1 MSGADPTRAG
11 QRGSV
16 LLALLVMIVVLG
28 LAASMAGQ
36 SLRAFMQREREEE
49 LLWRGLQYR
58 RALAGY
64 QSVKHGAQQMYP
76 SSLDDLLKDP
86 RSAASVRH
94 LRRLYDDPMTGKEWE
109 LIKDPAERIIG
120 VHSSSDLEPFKQT
133 GFPAGLEAFEGKT
146 SYRDWQF
153 VYTPEKKPEGQPP
166 GPAGQP
172 PAGGAASLT
181 PNPQ

>member
-1 MSGADPTRAG
+1 MFGADPTRAD

-28 LAASMAGQ
+28 LTASMAGQ
-36 SLRAFMQREREEE
+36 SLQAIMQREREEE

-64 QSVKHGAQQMYP
+64 QNFKHGAQQMYP

-86 RSAASVRH
+86 RSATRVRH
-94 LRRLYDDPMTGKEWE
+94 LRRLYNDPMTGEEWE
-109 LIKDPAERIIG
+109 IIKDPAERIIG
-120 VHSSSDLEPFKQT
+120 VHSSSDLEPFKQS
-133 GFPAGLEAFEGKT
+133 GFPEGLEGFEGKT

-153 VYTPEKKPEGQPP
+153 VYVPEKQSAGRPP
-166 GPAGQP
+166 GQAGQP
-172 PAGGAASLT
+172 PAADNPFST
-181 PNPQ
+181 PNPR